1 MNCFLLIGASPSPV
15 RPSSHYKL
23 TQHKGSAECDEQAGQ
38 PSASK
43 AVKQSTV
50 LSRSEPPVL
59 ESTKYVSA
67 VTTPPG
73 SLKASACKNGTTMDS
88 KVTGFKATDSSLS
101 SPSLLKQ
108 LSSPSPTFRSSYTLT
123 IKPRWVEWWCSV
135 NIDFIRLKS
144 YLYYKWKTLICSY
157 PRKNIELC
165 ASSASNLLSVEKKT
179 HPDVN

>member
-1 MNCFLLIGASPSPV
+1 MTILSANLGRGYLVRREGSEDRGWIPSYTLHFQSVADHHHRPVNPAFSPWFKVNPANRSSQRGRSAGGGAASTKSP
-15 RPSSHYKL
+15 K
-23 TQHKGSAECDEQAGQ
+23 TNAAEKKEGSAND
-38 PSASK
+38 K

-50 LSRSEPPVL
+50 LSRSEPHVL

-67 VTTPPG
+67 VTTPPR

-123 IKPRWVEWWCSV
+123 IKPR
-135 NIDFIRLKS
+135 
-144 YLYYKWKTLICSY
+144 
-157 PRKNIELC
+157 
-165 ASSASNLLSVEKKT
+165 
-179 HPDVN
+179 

>member
-15 RPSSHYKL
+15 LPSSHYKL

-50 LSRSEPPVL
+50 LSRSEPHVL

-67 VTTPPG
+67 VTTPPR

-123 IKPRWVEWWCSV
+123 IKPRWVDVVVLSEYWFYTTKKLSILQV
-135 NIDFIRLKS
+135 KD
-144 YLYYKWKTLICSY
+144 
-157 PRKNIELC
+157 
-165 ASSASNLLSVEKKT
+165 SNMLVC
-179 HPDVN
+179 